1 MHKLILS
8 ISISLIGFSAFAS
21 PISHGVEKDGVK
33 LKEPITTEEKSIIK
47 DNVNAALKLLLI
59 EQLCSKETDKI
70 SYIYANSLIYS
81 SAFVKPKVFDMDFA
95 KKIED
100 NTIKNI
106 LEIQKN
112 GEGCILSNPEDLNTF
127 RREINARV
135 VNSFYNSFSDEK
147 SLIKDVKENSDKS
160 IYEMLEKKFFSN
172 KSTITTKDPTDNKV
186 ALLNNYVNAVVGYKN
201 LKSCYKTLNM
211 TNDSYKKAQKN
222 WGKFLIDV
230 ANGLE
235 VPTIEKITIVTTGF
249 VVADTLHKNSCGHT
263 KITMDLYEKLN
274 ITHDD
279 KK

>member
-81 SAFVKPKVFDMDFA
+81 SAFVKPNVFDIDFA

-172 KSTITTKDPTDNKV
+172 KSTITTKDPTDSKV